1 MPHILGESRVV
12 KKQGERVLGL
22 TGLEFILGDEC

>member
-1 MPHILGESRVV
+1 MPHIFGKSRVV
-12 KKQGERVLGL
+12 RKQGERVLGL